1 MKGTEGEGILM
12 VVEVGTMMV
21 VVQVGT
27 GAMAA
32 AAVGGETVGGETVG
46 GEIRNPRIS
55 TTTRIDTIDIISEVG
70 GGSSNQ
76 LFSKNDPIKILGR
89 IKRNI

>member
-12 VVEVGTMMV
+12 VEEVGTMMV
-21 VVQVGT
+21 VVEVGT

-32 AAVGGETVGGETVG
+32 AAVGGETVGGE
-46 GEIRNPRIS
+46 IRNPCIS
-55 TTTRIDTIDIISEVG
+55 TTTRIDIISEAG
-70 GGSSNQ
+70 GGFSNQ

>member
-32 AAVGGETVGGETVG
+32 AAVGGETVGGE
-46 GEIRNPRIS
+46 IRNPRIS
-55 TTTRIDTIDIISEVG
+55 TTIRIDTIDIISEVG